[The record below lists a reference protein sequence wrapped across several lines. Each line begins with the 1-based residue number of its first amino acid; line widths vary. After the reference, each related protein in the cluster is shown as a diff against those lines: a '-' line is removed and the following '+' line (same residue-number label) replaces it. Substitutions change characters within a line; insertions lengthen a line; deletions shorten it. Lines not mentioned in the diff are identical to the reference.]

1 MKNKLISSGKLCLG
15 SAQFGMDYGI
25 NNPRGKIPKKE
36 VFEIFSY
43 AYDSGVGFLDTA
55 SAYGE
60 SEKIIGE
67 FHKNTRKRFNV
78 ISKFSIQGSK
88 SSLRKI
94 AEASLKNLHVDRLYG
109 YCFHNFNDYR
119 QKPRLLEDLN
129 DLKTDGLIQK
139 TGCSLYYPEE
149 LEFILSGGLKI
160 DFVQVPYSIFDRR
173 FEKYFEVL
181 KNKGIE
187 IHVRSVFLQGLVF
200 KKPRELDEILTKTTD
215 KIQRLEDLSQKSKI
229 PIYALCLGFALS
241 NRSIDVAT
249 VGVDSTDNLKEILSW
264 SDYRRGFSA
273 VKHELATLRVDDEQI
288 VIPLNW
294 RTHKAQNKFARTTNS
309 DVFKIGGRQIS
320 DNDLFFVVEEGQAN
334 QGNFK
339 KALRMVDAAAT
350 TGADAIEF
358 QLAKAGDFYVKAD
371 PGYKIYLKREF
382 SNEQLKELIAYT
394 NKKGL
399 EFIAVPLSH
408 RLVKPLVKSG
418 CSAFNINA
426 SDLTNPDIIDAVSE
440 SGLPFFL
447 SVPLASEKE
456 IEWAIKRIRRRT
468 KSKFA
473 VLHGQHVMASGE
485 NGVSVEHTTLG
496 CIARLRRKYRVPIG
510 FIDHT
515 PLPWFPAVAVASG
528 ASIVSKHMTLS
539 LFDKGPDWQVCLEP
553 GQMKETIT
561 WARQVHKSIVM
572 EDKNLAPGET
582 VDKTIMRRSIV
593 AAKDLKKGSVIQRE
607 DLCFKRPGT
616 GLCSSRFAEVIGKKS
631 LRNLPK
637 DEQIKFLDLEGCV

>member
-1 MKNKLISSGKLCLG
+1 MKNKLIPSTKLCLG

-36 VFEIFSY
+36 VFEIFSN
-43 AYDSGVGFLDTA
+43 AFASGIGFLDTA

-78 ISKFSIQGSK
+78 ISKFSLQGSK
-88 SSLRKI
+88 IGLREI

-119 QKPRLLEDLN
+119 QNPVLLENLN
-129 DLKTDGLIQK
+129 DLKADGMIQK
-139 TGCSLYYPEE
+139 TGYSLYYPEE
-149 LEFILSGGLKI
+149 LEFILRLGLKI
-160 DFVQVPYSIFDRR
+160 DFIQIPYSIFDRR

-200 KKPRELDEILTKTTD
+200 KKPWELEEILTKTTD
-215 KIQRLEDLSQKSKI
+215 KIQRLEDLSKKNRI
-229 PIYALCLGFALS
+229 PVYALCLGFALT
-241 NRSIDVAT
+241 NRFIDVAT
-249 VGVDSTDNLKEILSW
+249 VGVDSAENLKEIISW
-264 SDYRRGFSA
+264 SNYRRSFFA
-273 VKHELATLRVDDEQI
+273 VDKKLASLRVDDEQI

-294 RTHKAQNKFARTTNS
+294 RTHRVQNKFARKTNS

-334 QGNFK
+334 QGDLK
-339 KALRMVDAAAT
+339 KALRMVDAAAG

-358 QLAKAGDFYVKAD
+358 QLAKAGDFYVKSD
-371 PGYKIYLKREF
+371 PGYRIYLKREF

-394 NKKGL
+394 NNKGL

-408 RLVKPLVKSG
+408 RLVKSLVKAG

-426 SDLTNPDIIDAVSE
+426 SDLTNPDILDAVSE

-456 IEWAIKRIRRRT
+456 IEWAIARIRRRT

-496 CIARLRRKYRVPIG
+496 CIARLRRKYRIPIG

-515 PLPWFPAVAVASG
+515 PLPWFPAVVVAAG
-528 ASIVSKHMTLS
+528 ASIVSKHLTLS
-539 LFDKGPDWQVCLEP
+539 HFDKGPDWQICLEP
-553 GQMKETIT
+553 DQMKDAIT
-561 WARQVHKSIVM
+561 WSRQVHKSIAM
-572 EDKNLAPGET
+572 EVKNLAPGET

-593 AAKDLKKGSVIQRE
+593 AAKNLKKGSVIQRE
-607 DLCFKRPGT
+607 DLYFKRPGT
-616 GLCSSRFAEVIGKKS
+616 GLCSSRFEEIIGKKTVK
-631 LRNLPK
+631 NLLK
-637 DEQIKFLDLEGCV
+637 DEQIKSLDLEECV